1 VLNFCSTATRSP
13 TSSSRRRRHRSSS
26 AKYTNRPF
34 KRQRRNTK
42 RLVIGGVARATMRGI
57 IDRAARHCA
66 ALLQCVCACVSAARD
81 TRRCDGRLV
90 NMVYVQSIRRS
101 TTSIARTRPAGKSA
115 HSGLIT
121 ENKYRLSLVNPRD
134 GIVQ

>member
-42 RLVIGGVARATMRGI
+42 RLIIGGVARATMRGI

-66 ALLQCVCACVSAARD
+66 ARLRCVCVSAARD

>member
-1 VLNFCSTATRSP
+1 MLNFCSTATRSP
-13 TSSSRRRRHRSSS
+13 TSSSRRHRHRSSS

-34 KRQRRNTK
+34 KR
-42 RLVIGGVARATMRGI
+42 LIIGGVARATMRGI

-66 ALLQCVCACVSAARD
+66 ARLQCVCACVSAARD